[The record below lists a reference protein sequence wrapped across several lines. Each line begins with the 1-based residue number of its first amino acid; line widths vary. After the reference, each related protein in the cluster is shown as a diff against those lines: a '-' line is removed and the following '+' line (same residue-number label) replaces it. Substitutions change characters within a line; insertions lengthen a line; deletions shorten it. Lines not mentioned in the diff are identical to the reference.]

1 MAERRQ
7 AATAYVGLGANLGRR
22 EETLRAA
29 LAELGRRPGVRVVRA
44 SAFRETEPV
53 GGPPGQ
59 PCYLNAAAE
68 LLTTLEPEELLT
80 VLQQVEDAFGRTRQ
94 VRWGP
99 RTLDLDLLLY
109 GDEVIVDRKLR
120 VPHPEL
126 VVRRFVLAP
135 LAELCPERVVPGT
148 GLSVAALLARA
159 PRDDVTAV
167 GLYPV

>member
-1 MAERRQ
+1 MAKRRH

-109 GDEVIVDRKLR
+109 EDRVIDTPALQ
-120 VPHPEL
+120 VPHARMHE
-126 VVRRFVLAP
+126 RRFVLEPLCEVAP
-135 LAELCPERVVPGT
+135 EAVHPVLGKTVRQMLEELG
-148 GLSVAALLARA
+148 
-159 PRDDVTAV
+159 
-167 GLYPV
+167 